1 MYLYT
6 LFEAIVGIIAGLVGI
21 GLTVG
26 MYCLFAGNL
35 LRSLN

>member
-6 LFEAIVGIIAGLVGI
+6 VIEAIVGIS
-21 GLTVG
+21 LTVG

-35 LRSLN
+35 LSSLN